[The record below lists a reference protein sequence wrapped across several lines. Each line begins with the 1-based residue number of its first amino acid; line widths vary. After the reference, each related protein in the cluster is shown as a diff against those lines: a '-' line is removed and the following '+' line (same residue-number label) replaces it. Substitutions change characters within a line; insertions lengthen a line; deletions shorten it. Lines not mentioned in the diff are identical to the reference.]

1 MNILLAT
8 NGNLDRGG
16 ITLFM
21 LQWLRGIKQAFPD
34 STVIVYFREAIKD
47 TEIAT
52 EYKNIGAS
60 IITGGIPSGTSFK
73 NHKANKKVRDD
84 IKHII
89 LTRKIDVLHINS
101 RMFGFN
107 VILLSEAK
115 KCGVPVRIAHA
126 HGAISEKFHDKIIHA
141 FMKRRIRSLST
152 LYAGCSKVA
161 GEYLFGEKGV
171 VSSKWRFVPNTIQTE
186 RFSFDEY
193 ERKQKRGLLGV
204 KDDEILLGAVGH
216 LIEVKNHKFLVDL
229 VNILRNEGIKAK
241 LLIIGEGDQRT
252 VLQEQ
257 CKALGVEDYVILY
270 GASTD
275 VPGWL
280 SAMDYF
286 LMPSLSE
293 GFPISVVE
301 AQANGL
307 QCILSDRITGEV
319 ALSGNV
325 LFEPIDRGPIVW
337 LDDLLSTAKMGLDSR
352 VKGKDI
358 VKAAG
363 FDENDT
369 AQYVKEIYCQR

>member
-152 LYAGCSKVA
+152 VYAGCSKVA

-193 ERKQKRGLLGV
+193 ERKKKRGLLGV

-257 CKALGVEDYVILY
+257 CKALGVEDYVVLY

-293 GFPISVVE
+293 GLPISLIE

-307 QCILSDRITGEV
+307 VCLVSDRITTEV
-319 ALSGNV
+319 DLTNPIYHLS
-325 LFEPIDRGPIVW
+325 IDYGPSEWEKILCNCKPRSFQHRAQAV
-337 LDDLLSTAKMGLDSR
+337 TVIKQ
-352 VKGKDI
+352 K
-358 VKAAG
+358 G
-363 FDENDT
+363 FDEYST
-369 AQYVKEIYCQR
+369 PSFVKALYDK